1 MTPPSLSI
9 VVPVYNEERRLPA
22 LLETLRRDADAIAA
36 RAGLVLGEVLVVDD
50 GSRDGTADV
59 LTSADDLGG
68 RFSVDRFPSNRGKGA
83 AVRAGMLRATGDVA
97 LMTDVDLST
106 PLDELVGLAAKI
118 DAGADVVIASRA
130 LRDSEI
136 VVRQPRHR
144 ELMGKAFN
152 VIVRTVTRVPWKDTQ
167 CGFKLFRLSTS
178 RRIFELQHVDGFAFD
193 MELLVLARRLD
204 LRVAEVPVR
213 WIDNPDTRVGLVT
226 SSTRMALDALGIAL
240 RARRPLTAVD
250 TSLLSVNREREP
262 PRT

>member
-1 MTPPSLSI
+1 MTPRSLSI

-22 LLETLRRDADAIAA
+22 LLETLRRDADDIAA
-36 RAGLVLGEVLVVDD
+36 RAGFVLSEVLVVDD
-50 GSRDGTADV
+50 GSRDGTADL
-59 LTSADDLGG
+59 LTVTDDLGG
-68 RFSVDRFPSNRGKGA
+68 RLFVDRFPANRGKGA
-83 AVRAGMLRATGDVA
+83 AVRAGMLRVTADIA

-106 PLDELVGLAAKI
+106 PLDELVGLAAGL

-130 LRDSEI
+130 LPDSEI

-152 VIVRTVTRVPWKDTQ
+152 VIVRAVTRVPWKDTQ

-178 RRIFELQHVDGFAFD
+178 RRIFELQRVDGFAFD
-193 MELLVLARRLD
+193 MEVLVLARRLD
-204 LRVAEVPVR
+204 LRVTEVPVR

-226 SSTRMALDALGIAL
+226 SSTRMAFDALRIAL
-240 RARRPLTAVD
+240 RARRPLRAVD